1 VCLTKKEREDSPL
14 ATPTTNSNTTKAIAA
29 TAQYVQELWT
39 REVAQPF
46 DKTLQAAKLVQDRS
60 GLASSGGDIIN
71 IPFAIGVDA
80 RAKSASTGVVYDVPN
95 GAPITINIDKHYY
108 SAVLI
113 EDIAKIQ
120 SNYDLKSVFQ
130 TRMAEAVAR
139 QIDTDMLAL
148 YGSAGTSV
156 SGGAAIDDADILAV
170 VAALD
175 ASNTPQDLRRGVI
188 GHYTKGDLLGVN
200 KYVAYDQTGKS
211 GKATDGT
218 DGLVGSV
225 YGIDLFMSQNVPVS
239 TTGRNQFFHK
249 NALTLVKQQSPKFE
263 MEYSVDNI
271 GWKVV
276 LHAVYGVGVERAA
289 SFIELT
295 RTTAA

>member
-1 VCLTKKEREDSPL
+1 M
-14 ATPTTNSNTTKAIAA
+14 ATPTTNSNTTRAIAQ
-29 TAQYVQELWT
+29 TAQYIVEKWT

-60 GLASSGGDIIN
+60 GLVSDGGDTLN
-71 IPFAIGVDA
+71 IPFAIAVDA
-80 RAKSASTGVVYDVPN
+80 RAKSASTNITYDVPN
-95 GAPITINIDKHYY
+95 GTPVTLAIDKHYY
-108 SAVLI
+108 SGVLI
-113 EDIAKIQ
+113 EDIAKVQ
-120 SNYDLKSVFQ
+120 SNYDLKTVFQ

-139 QIDTDMLAL
+139 QIDTDMLGL
-148 YGSAGTSV
+148 YASAGTSV
-156 SGGAAIDDADILAV
+156 SGGAAIDDADVLSV

-175 ASNTPQDLRRGVI
+175 AANTPQSERRGVI

-200 KYVAYDQTGKS
+200 KYVAYDQTGKT
-211 GKATDGT
+211 GKAVDGS

-225 YGIDLFMSQNVPVS
+225 YGVDIHMSQNVPVS

-249 NALTLVKQQSPKFE
+249 SALNLAQQQKPKFE
-263 MEYSVDNI
+263 MEYSVDAL
-271 GWKVV
+271 GWKVA
-276 LHAVYGVGVERAA
+276 LHAIYGVGVERAA